1 MGLEDYILFFWGP
14 AIVSG
19 PILVSWSIGPPKNPL
34 KIDWHPF
41 FSQGTFLHFRTG
53 GGYKLYGFLHTTK
66 SWTNQMF
73 PPRCCPCHL
82 SPNKNTTPLMEPEKS
97 DPESLEKSRVIPGT
111 SNNGTPRMVSG
122 THTIPISLGILTG
135 VVWE

>member
-1 MGLEDYILFFWGP
+1 MMGLEDYILFFWGP

-53 GGYKLYGFLHTTK
+53 GRGVKSDMDFCIPQNLGPTK
-66 SWTNQMF
+66 CF
-73 PPRCCPCHL
+73 PPGAVHL
-82 SPNKNTTPLMEPEKS
+82 SPKKRHTF
-97 DPESLEKSRVIPGT
+97 DGT
-111 SNNGTPRMVSG
+111 
-122 THTIPISLGILTG
+122 
-135 VVWE
+135 